1 MSANLYNLIMATVPE
16 FYSGNEGEFTIPKDR
31 FLQYT
36 DDHIK
41 EQFQPLDQDVIK
53 KLKSLPAI
61 FATEDE
67 VADARIG
74 KITDVKV
81 SSHSLK
87 AKYKIDEGRYPLTR
101 GVLKENRHKL
111 GIREAGYE
119 FHRGHW
125 GIKECDLSD
134 FYEGYL
140 KSLTGIAHQLKNTD
154 KKVQLIYAFNGTG
167 KTRLSRALKNIIA
180 FKSGDVDEAE
190 PSRRKF
196 LYYNAFTEDLFYWD
210 NDLEAD
216 TEPKLKIQPNTF
228 TDWVMTFL
236 KDQGQDQNIGTNF
249 QRYSN
254 SKIIPL
260 FNEEYKYK
268 EIDPNGKEI
277 EIKVPAFS
285 EITFSKLNT
294 QPQEMPSTLGERVT
308 HIKISKGEE
317 SNFIWSVFYTL
328 LNQVVDI
335 LNVVDPEERET
346 DQFNELKYVFIDD
359 PVSSL
364 DENHLIE
371 LAVNVA
377 KLIKDAPDH
386 LKFIITTHSPFFY
399 NVLYSQ
405 LGINSGYI
413 LSRFN
418 EDEYALEEKKGGS
431 NKAFSYHLH
440 IKGLIEQAIKENAA
454 QRYHFT
460 LLRNLYEK
468 TGAFLGYKDWA
479 DLLNTVEGN
488 KKSYIAL
495 MNSLSHSKLSNEEI
509 TELTPPQQQTVK
521 LLLDN
526 LDQYGSWY
534 KENGNAGT
542 N

>member
-1 MSANLYNLIMATVPE
+1 MSKTL
-16 FYSGNEGEFTIPKDR
+16 
-31 FLQYT
+31 
-36 DDHIK
+36 
-41 EQFQPLDQDVIK
+41 EQ
-53 KLKSLPAI
+53 
-61 FATEDE
+61 
-67 VADARIG
+67 
-74 KITDVKV
+74 
-81 SSHSLK
+81 
-87 AKYKIDEGRYPLTR
+87 
-101 GVLKENRHKL
+101 
-111 GIREAGYE
+111 
-119 FHRGHW
+119 
-125 GIKECDLSD
+125 
-134 FYEGYL
+134 
-140 KSLTGIAHQLKNTD
+140 IAEQLRDTN

-167 KTRLSRALKNIIA
+167 KTRLSLELKKLIA
-180 FKSGDVDEAE
+180 QKLQDDVFEIGNT
-190 PSRRKF
+190 RRKF
-196 LYYNAFTEDLFYWD
+196 IYYNAHTEDLFYWD
-210 NDLEAD
+210 NDLKAD
-216 TEPKLKIQPNTF
+216 TKPKLKIQPNTF

-236 KDQGQDQNIGTNF
+236 KDQGQDQKIRANF

-254 SKIIPL
+254 SKIIPR
-260 FNEEYKYK
+260 FNEEY
-268 EIDPNGKEI
+268 
-277 EIKVPAFS
+277 S
-285 EITFSKLNT
+285 EVTFSKLNT
-294 QPQEMPSTLGERVT
+294 QPQEMTITLGERME

-317 SNFIWSVFYTL
+317 SNFIWSIFYTL
-328 LNQVVDI
+328 LHQVVDI
-335 LNVVDPEERET
+335 LKVVRPEERET

-371 LAVNVA
+371 LAVDVVR
-377 KLIKDAPDH
+377 LIKDAPDH

-405 LGINSGYI
+405 LDIKSGYI
-413 LSRFN
+413 LRRFN
-418 EDEYALEEKKGGS
+418 EDEYALEEKKGDS

-440 IKGLIEQAIKENAA
+440 IKGLIEQAIKENTA

-479 DLLNTVEGN
+479 DLLDTVKGN

-521 LLLDN
+521 LLLEN

-534 KENGNAGT
+534 KEDANARA

>member
-1 MSANLYNLIMATVPE
+1 MSGQLYNLIMASVPG
-16 FYSGNEGEFTIPKDR
+16 FYSGDQGEFNIPLSR
-31 FLQYT
+31 FLEYT
-36 DDHIK
+36 EDPVRG
-41 EQFQPLDQDVIK
+41 QFQTLDHDAIN
-53 KLKSLPAI
+53 KLKSLPTI
-61 FATEDE
+61 FAVEDE

-74 KITDVKV
+74 KITDIKV
-81 SSHSLK
+81 NSNNLR
-87 AKYKIDEGRYPLTR
+87 AKYIFDKDHYPLTR
-101 GVLKENRHKL
+101 GILKEHQQKL
-111 GIREAGYE
+111 GIDDFE

-125 GIKECDLSD
+125 AVKECDISD

-140 KSLTGIAHQLKNTD
+140 KSLTGIAHKLKNTN

-167 KTRLSRALKNIIA
+167 KTRLSRALKDIIA
-180 FKSGDVDEAE
+180 PKSEDESAG
-190 PSRRKF
+190 PSSKKF
-196 LYYNAFTEDLFYWD
+196 LYYNAHTEDLFYWD
-210 NDLEAD
+210 NDLEFD
-216 TEPKLKIQPNTF
+216 TEPKLKIQPNSF
-228 TDWVMTFL
+228 TYWVMTFL
-236 KDQGQDQNIGTNF
+236 KDQGQDQNIAANF

-268 EIDPNGKEI
+268 KNDPNGKEV

-285 EITFSKLNT
+285 EVTFSKLKT
-294 QPQEMPSTLGERVT
+294 QLQEMTTTLGERVA

-335 LNVVDPEERET
+335 LNIVDPEERET

-418 EDEYALEEKKGGS
+418 EDEYDLEEKKGGS

-440 IKGLIEQAIKENAA
+440 IKGLIEKAIKENTA

-479 DLLNTVEGN
+479 DLLDTVEGN

-509 TELTPPQQQTVK
+509 TEITPPQQQTVK

-534 KENGNAGT
+534 KEDENAAT

>member
-1 MSANLYNLIMATVPE
+1 MSKTL
-16 FYSGNEGEFTIPKDR
+16 
-31 FLQYT
+31 
-36 DDHIK
+36 
-41 EQFQPLDQDVIK
+41 EQ
-53 KLKSLPAI
+53 
-61 FATEDE
+61 
-67 VADARIG
+67 
-74 KITDVKV
+74 
-81 SSHSLK
+81 
-87 AKYKIDEGRYPLTR
+87 
-101 GVLKENRHKL
+101 
-111 GIREAGYE
+111 
-119 FHRGHW
+119 
-125 GIKECDLSD
+125 
-134 FYEGYL
+134 
-140 KSLTGIAHQLKNTD
+140 IAEQLRDTN

-167 KTRLSRALKNIIA
+167 KTRLSLELKKLIA
-180 FKSGDVDEAE
+180 QKLQDEEKDVFE
-190 PSRRKF
+190 SRKF
-196 LYYNAFTEDLFYWD
+196 IYYNAHTEDLFYWD
-210 NDLEAD
+210 NDLKAD
-216 TEPKLKIQPNTF
+216 TKPKLKIQPNTF

-236 KDQGQDQNIGTNF
+236 KDQGQDRNIIANF

-254 SKIIPL
+254 SKIIPM
-260 FNEEYKYK
+260 FNEE
-268 EIDPNGKEI
+268 
-277 EIKVPAFS
+277 EIKVPAYS
-285 EITFSKLNT
+285 EVTFSKLNT
-294 QPQEMPSTLGERVT
+294 QPQEMTITLGERME

-317 SNFIWSVFYTL
+317 SNFIWSIFYTL
-328 LNQVVDI
+328 LHQVVDI
-335 LNVVDPEERET
+335 LKDVGPEERET

-371 LAVNVA
+371 LAVDVVR
-377 KLIKDAPDH
+377 LIKDAPDH

-418 EDEYALEEKKGGS
+418 EDEYALEEKNGGS

-440 IKGLIEQAIKENAA
+440 IKGLIEQAIKENTA

-479 DLLNTVEGN
+479 DLLDRVKGN
-488 KKSYIAL
+488 KTSYITL

-521 LLLDN
+521 LLLEN

-534 KENGNAGT
+534 KEDANARA